1 MQRRAARIVTKLN
14 SSDKAMDSL
23 KWSPLEARRNYHVFK
38 LVKKSINGRCPQ
50 FLKNYFTF
58 NRDIVSRNTRQ
69 SNKLY
74 IPKVRKEVA
83 KRYFYYNGCIIFNQL
98 DSR

>member
-38 LVKKSINGRCPQ
+38 LVKKSINGRCLQ
-50 FLKNYFTF
+50 FLKNLFTF

-69 SNKLY
+69 SNKLH
-74 IPKVRKEVA
+74 IPKERTEVA
-83 KRYFYYNGCIIFNQL
+83 KLYFYYNGCIIFNQL